1 MKVSDFLRY
10 LFNESD
16 TLEIRYLP
24 EKGAE
29 NPGKA
34 LTWLATGPEGA
45 LQYLKKSWPAQAPKS
60 LFPCIGVNPRDARG
74 KVKTQRTLFVDID
87 NAPLPEWAETYAD
100 AICSRDEK
108 HHHLFFMFRDRPENE
123 KNRESFS
130 AVGKRFLKL
139 TGSKEKAAHDSAR
152 VVRLPDVPH
161 RKNGVESG
169 GYKVKFLRP
178 GLSYFSFDERFA
190 FLSEL
195 EKEGGEHEKVLKTE
209 PAAPAAKTS
218 ENVTSYLYALYKK
231 KPALAA
237 GDGRSREL
245 FFIGLDCH
253 AWGVERTDAVKL
265 AQRITNEKH
274 EPPESP
280 KVVAH
285 QIASAYKYRRGEF
298 GDIASKSATLTDRQK
313 LRELRKFELINRAR
327 DEFAT
332 WVYCH
337 GAVRFIDKES
347 TRVLTASEQ
356 IASYI
361 ATRLGERIPFDDLLA
376 AGAIETVDAIDY
388 APDIPEKT
396 FTRRGITYVNSY
408 RPPEKG
414 EINRK
419 RTKNAVAVFLEHIGF
434 ITTSEQEERTLL
446 SYLAY
451 AIQNPGK
458 KIAFTP
464 LIITPKE
471 GVGKSFF
478 AELLEKLCGENNV
491 SPVSSHDLLSKYN
504 DFIAEKLWVI
514 AHEVETGDKNA
525 LAQLKSVIT
534 EKRVRVDGK
543 YARTY
548 MARNLANFLLLSNKL
563 DALKSDRE
571 TRRLFV
577 IYNNAEP
584 KEQAYYDRLFG
595 ILQTDAEAIREFLEN
610 FDVSGFN
617 PHARPPKTAGW
628 EMLARASESDL
639 ASFLNECEREKSGP
653 FANEFFLLRDLTAH
667 IENNAQASARYA
679 TNRALAV
686 WLYGRGYQNRE
697 AWPGGKHVRAWTKLD
712 QDAFSEAV
720 KKQPTQKQSFL

>member
-1 MKVSDFLRY
+1 MKVSNFIRY
-10 LFNESD
+10 FFTEAD
-16 TLEIRYLP
+16 TVEIRYLP
-24 EKGAE
+24 EKGSDMKPLRKYLTGA
-29 NPGKA
+29 NAA
-34 LTWLATGPEGA
+34 LKFLNDT
-45 LQYLKKSWPAQAPKS
+45 YPAQAKKN
-60 LFPCIGVNPRDARG
+60 LFPCVGVNPRDVSG
-74 KVKTQRTLFVDID
+74 KVATQRIVFIDID
-87 NAPLPEWAETYAD
+87 NAPLPAWAETYAD
-100 AICSRDEK
+100 AICSRDGK
-108 HHHLFFMFRDRPENE
+108 HHHLFFIFKDRPENDE
-123 KNRESFS
+123 NRETYR
-130 AVGKRFLKL
+130 AIVKRFFKL
-139 TGSKEKAAHDSAR
+139 TDTKEKGAHDTAR
-152 VVRLPDVPH
+152 VVRLPGVPH
-161 RKNGVESG
+161 RKNGVESP
-169 GYKVKFLRP
+169 GYVVKFLRTGVKP
-178 GLSYFSFDERFA
+178 VEFAERFA
-190 FLSEL
+190 FLNEL
-195 EKEGGEHEKVLKTE
+195 EKESAPVATLE
-209 PAAPAAKTS
+209 PLTPTAKTN
-218 ENVTSYLYALYKK
+218 ENVVGYLHTLYKK

-253 AWGVERTDAVKL
+253 AWGVEQADAVKL

-347 TRVLTASEQ
+347 TRILTASEQ

-408 RPPEKG
+408 HPPERG

-419 RTKNAVAVFLEHIGF
+419 RAKSAVAVFLEHIGF

-584 KEQAYYDRLFG
+584 KEQTYYDRLFG

-617 PHARPPKTAGW
+617 PHARPPKTTGW

-720 KKQPTQKQSFL
+720 KKQPAQKQSFL